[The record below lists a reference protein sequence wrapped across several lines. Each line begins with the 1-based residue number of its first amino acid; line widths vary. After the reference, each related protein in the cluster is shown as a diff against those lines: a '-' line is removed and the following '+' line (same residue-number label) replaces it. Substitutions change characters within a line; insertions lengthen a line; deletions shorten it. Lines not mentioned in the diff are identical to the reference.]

1 MAKERKQRQAR
12 RGQETLPEPRT
23 QFSHARDNLSVG
35 KWVSAEEN
43 REKTEFGEVKTQL
56 SLEPELS
63 WESWKQIVFGRQ
75 GI

>member
-1 MAKERKQRQAR
+1 MAKERKQHQAR

-23 QFSHARDNLSVG
+23 RFSHAGDNLSVG
-35 KWVSAEEN
+35 KWVLAEN

-56 SLEPELS
+56 SLQPELV
-63 WESWKQIVFGRQ
+63 WEPWKQIVFERQ